1 LLKLGFFPCT
11 WFQRHVRR
19 TYCMEPW
26 NREELIATYGCAL
39 VEFEKQ
45 PVKGQDLKKKL
56 PIFLEGFIECTSKT
70 FVKKN

>member
-1 LLKLGFFPCT
+1 
-11 WFQRHVRR
+11 
-19 TYCMEPW
+19 MEPW

-45 PVKGQDLKKKL
+45 PVEGQDLKKKL
-56 PIFLEGFIECTSKT
+56 PIFLEEFIECTSKT